1 MIMPLFMDI
10 HRNVDGLTEEKV
22 AAAHGKDLGVQH
34 KHGVKFIN
42 YWYNKDTGDIFCLSE
57 APSKEAANAVHK
69 EAHGLVA
76 DEIIEVSQ
84 GEE

>member
-1 MIMPLFMDI
+1 
-10 HRNVDGLTEEKV
+10 
-22 AAAHGKDLGVQH
+22 VQH

-57 APSKEAANAVHK
+57 APSKEAANAVHQ

-76 DEIIEVSQ
+76 DEIIEVEQ